1 MPKHHYLKL
10 FERYYKAVVR
20 GEKLSEV
27 RYNDRN
33 YRVGDTITLLE
44 GKPGLD
50 GFEYTGRKIS
60 ARISYI
66 DGFGLNAGYVNLSIK
81 LIDES
86 DVVE

>member
-33 YRVGDTITLLE
+33 YNVGDTITLLE

-50 GFEYTGRKIS
+50 GF
-60 ARISYI
+60 
-66 DGFGLNAGYVNLSIK
+66 GLNAGYVNLSIK
-81 LIDES
+81 VIDES
-86 DVVE
+86 EVVESAQSGIKKN

>member
-33 YRVGDTITLLE
+33 YNVGDTITLLE

-50 GFEYTGRKIS
+50 GF
-60 ARISYI
+60 
-66 DGFGLNAGYVNLSIK
+66 GLNAGYVNLSIK
-81 LIDES
+81 VNDES
-86 DVVE
+86 EVVE

>member
-33 YRVGDTITLLE
+33 YNVGDTITLLE

-50 GFEYTGRKIS
+50 GF
-60 ARISYI
+60 
-66 DGFGLNAGYVNLSIK
+66 GLNAGYVNLSIK
-81 LIDES
+81 VIDES
-86 DVVE
+86 KVVE

>member
-10 FERYYKAVVR
+10 FERYYKAVGR

-33 YRVGDTITLLE
+33 YNVGDTITLLE

-50 GFEYTGRKIS
+50 GF
-60 ARISYI
+60 
-66 DGFGLNAGYVNLSIK
+66 GLNAGYVNLSIK
-81 LIDES
+81 VIDES
-86 DVVE
+86 EVVE

>member
-1 MPKHHYLKL
+1 MPKHNYLKL

-33 YRVGDTITLLE
+33 YNVGDTITLLE

-50 GFEYTGRKIS
+50 GF
-60 ARISYI
+60 
-66 DGFGLNAGYVNLSIK
+66 GLNAGYVNLSIK
-81 LIDES
+81 VIDES
-86 DVVE
+86 EVVE

>member
-1 MPKHHYLKL
+1 MPKHHNLKL

-33 YRVGDTITLLE
+33 YNVGDTITLLE

-50 GFEYTGRKIS
+50 GF
-60 ARISYI
+60 
-66 DGFGLNAGYVNLSIK
+66 GLNAGYVNLSIK
-81 LIDES
+81 VIDES
-86 DVVE
+86 EVVE

>member
-33 YRVGDTITLLE
+33 YNVGDTITLIE
-44 GKPGLD
+44 GKPGL
-50 GFEYTGRKIS
+50 
-60 ARISYI
+60 

-81 LIDES
+81 VIDES
-86 DVVE
+86 EVVE

>member
-33 YRVGDTITLLE
+33 YNVGDTITLVE
-44 GKPGLD
+44 GKPGL
-50 GFEYTGRKIS
+50 
-60 ARISYI
+60 

-81 LIDES
+81 VIDES
-86 DVVE
+86 EVVE

>member
-33 YRVGDTITLLE
+33 YNVGDTITLLE

-50 GFEYTGRKIS
+50 GF
-60 ARISYI
+60 
-66 DGFGLNAGYVNLSIK
+66 GLNAGYVNLSIK
-81 LIDES
+81 VIDES
-86 DVVE
+86 EVVE

>member
-33 YRVGDTITLLE
+33 YNVGDTITLLE

-50 GFEYTGRKIS
+50 GF
-60 ARISYI
+60 
-66 DGFGLNAGYVNLSIK
+66 GLDAGYVNLSIK
-81 LIDES
+81 VIDES
-86 DVVE
+86 EVVE

>member
-33 YRVGDTITLLE
+33 YKVGDTITLLE

-50 GFEYTGRKIS
+50 GF
-60 ARISYI
+60 
-66 DGFGLNAGYVNLSIK
+66 GLNAGYVNLSIK
-81 LIDES
+81 VIDES
-86 DVVE
+86 EVVE

>member
-1 MPKHHYLKL
+1 MPKHHYLRL

-33 YRVGDTITLLE
+33 YNVGDTITLLE

-50 GFEYTGRKIS
+50 GF
-60 ARISYI
+60 
-66 DGFGLNAGYVNLSIK
+66 GLNAGYVNLSIK
-81 LIDES
+81 VIDES
-86 DVVE
+86 EVVE

>member
-10 FERYYKAVVR
+10 FGRYYKAVVR

-33 YRVGDTITLLE
+33 YNVGDTITLLE

-50 GFEYTGRKIS
+50 GF
-60 ARISYI
+60 
-66 DGFGLNAGYVNLSIK
+66 GLNAGYVNLSIK
-81 LIDES
+81 VIDES
-86 DVVE
+86 EVVE